1 MTRYDILVYGP
12 IFCDLIFTDL
22 PGMPVLGEELF
33 AGAFTVTVGGSAI
46 VATALH
52 KLGARVGLIADL
64 GNDPLSQVARQLL
77 DDLGLERTL
86 IRDHPHPLPQV
97 TVALSFPHDRAF
109 ITRFQRPATPPDLAT
124 ILQARPARHLHVCSF
139 LAALETP
146 AAARL
151 AHAAGMTVS
160 MDPGWDDAALRDP
173 RLLAMIADLDQFMP
187 NAAEL
192 CHIAGDA
199 DGARAAAQVLGM
211 MRGGMLVVKQGA
223 AGATAFAPNQAP
235 VHAPALPVTPV
246 DTTGAGDAFDAGFL
260 SQSIQGSSL
269 ADCMRC
275 GAICGGLST
284 TAPGGID
291 ALPTLTEVAQWLAKS
306 PS

>member
-1 MTRYDILVYGP
+1 MTRYDILVCGP

-22 PGMPVLGEELF
+22 PGMPVLGEERF

-46 VATALH
+46 VAAALH

-77 DDLGLERTL
+77 DGLGLDRTL
-86 IRDHPHPLPQV
+86 IRDHPHPLSQV
-97 TVALSFPHDRAF
+97 TVAFSFPHDRAF
-109 ITRFQRPATPPDLAT
+109 ITRFQRPATPPDLAA
-124 ILQARPARHLHVCSF
+124 ILQGRPAQHLHVCSF

-187 NAAEL
+187 NEAD
-192 CHIAGDA
+192 AGRIPVACGGVDLA
-199 DGARAAAQVLGM
+199 RESQRHGAGVGCQPPG
-211 MRGGMLVVKQGA
+211 VVAA
-223 AGATAFAPNQAP
+223 AGAATA
-235 VHAPALPVTPV
+235 
-246 DTTGAGDAFDAGFL
+246 G
-260 SQSIQGSSL
+260 
-269 ADCMRC
+269 
-275 GAICGGLST
+275 
-284 TAPGGID
+284 
-291 ALPTLTEVAQWLAKS
+291 
-306 PS
+306 